1 MGMIYLNKNN
11 LALAVKENRKKL
23 HLAQMEAAERA
34 GGGLRFIRELEA
46 GKETLRMDK
55 ASDLLFLFGL
65 KLAPVPMERGDE

>member
-1 MGMIYLNKNN
+1 MGMIYLNKSN

-23 HLAQMEAAERA
+23 HLTQMEAAERA
-34 GGGLRFIRELEA
+34 GVGLRFIRELEA

-55 ASDLLFLFGL
+55 VNDQLFLFGL

>member
-1 MGMIYLNKNN
+1 MGMICLNKSN

-23 HLAQMEAAERA
+23 HLTQMEAAERA
-34 GGGLRFIRELEA
+34 GVGLRFIRELEA

-55 ASDLLFLFGL
+55 VNDLLFLFGL